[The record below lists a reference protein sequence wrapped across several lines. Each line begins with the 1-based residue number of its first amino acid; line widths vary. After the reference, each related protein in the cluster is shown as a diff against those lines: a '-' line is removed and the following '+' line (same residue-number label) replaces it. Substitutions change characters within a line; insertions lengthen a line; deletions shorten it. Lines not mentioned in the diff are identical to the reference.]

1 MSVTPKVDP
10 KIARDALWR
19 RGHLSWLLDANQKQL
34 YDLYYNTDH
43 RVQTWLLARRCLA
56 EGTLIKTPKGLVKIE
71 DLKIGDEVFG
81 YNEDGSV
88 SISKILQTF
97 ENGEKEVW
105 DLCNNGRVLETCTK
119 DHVWLT
125 LNEYDAKYVE
135 RPTHDIKKY
144 NKIVREW
151 VSFDELTGIHE
162 PHAYAIG
169 ALLGDGCSRQGVN
182 KIYISSEND
191 IIPKK
196 VAEVLGVKYVYNN
209 SEVNYT
215 WCISN
220 EEWKPVGAASHNTTK
235 VNCNYYEEWCKD
247 RYAHEKI
254 ADLNVIKTWSPESQL
269 AFLAGVIDTDGSLC
283 ITKDNCLMYS
293 IEMQS
298 LSVIQAC
305 QYIIHNLFQHKCTI
319 HINDRDKFVNG
330 PTYSI
335 KVKNNF
341 ICKKMLRKLN
351 KHQVVERKK
360 WKNEYQFFKENNT
373 NPAHVG
379 VKVKNPRIMKTYDI
393 AIDNKTNL
401 YLTANGLV
409 THNSGKSY
417 CLCVLAIETCLKK
430 PGAIIKFL
438 APTRVQVNLIIRP
451 LMRKL
456 LETCP
461 DDIKPE
467 YKAKDNIFYFPNG
480 SELQLSG
487 TDGGAA
493 ERLRG
498 GDSDL
503 AIVDEA
509 GSCTDLRYCVRDI
522 LLPTTLITKG
532 KILLASTPP
541 EDAEHDF
548 VDFIEEAEARGS
560 IVIKTIDDNPR
571 IDKSE
576 KLKLIEELGGLS
588 SESTLREL
596 YCKMIKSK
604 TNSVVPEFT
613 EEKLPEIVTD
623 QFVLPPFYDA
633 YVSMDLGY
641 KDWTVILF
649 AYYDFRND
657 KVIIQDEIITYG
669 NEMYLD
675 KLGAQILQKEKQL
688 WTHPISGELIKPKKR
703 VSDHNLI
710 AINEIKRATNYQIH
724 FELALKETKHASIN
738 NLRMMINANKILIHP
753 KCVTLIRHLKNA
765 KWASTTTKDTFA
777 RCPQGSHYDAV
788 DACAYLL
795 KAIDFKRN
803 PYPKNFGFN
812 YKSEDTYSYNNIP
825 KVENENVYRKILN
838 LKKRY

>member
-1 MSVTPKVDP
+1 MASAA
-10 KIARDALWR
+10 KIDQRLLKDALWR
-19 RGHLSWLLDANQKQL
+19 RGALSWMLDINQKSL
-34 YDLYYNTDH
+34 YDLFYNTDH

-56 EGTLIKTPKGLVKIE
+56 EDTLIKTPKGLVKIQ
-71 DLKIGDEVFG
+71 DLKVGDEVFG
-81 YNEDGSV
+81 YNEDGSI
-88 SISKILQTF
+88 SLSKILQTF

-125 LNEYDAKYVE
+125 LNKYDAKYVE
-135 RPTHDIKKY
+135 RPTYDIKKY

-151 VSFDELTGIHE
+151 VSLDELTGIHE

-209 SEVNYT
+209 LEVNYT

-220 EEWKPVGAASHNTTK
+220 EEYKPVGYASINTTK
-235 VNCNYYEEWCKD
+235 VHCNYYEEWCKD

-254 ADLNVIKTWSPESQL
+254 ADLNIIKTWNPESQL
-269 AFLAGVIDTDGSLC
+269 AFLAGIIDTDGSFSV
-283 ITKDNCLMYS
+283 TKDNCLMYS

-335 KVKNNF
+335 KIKNNF

-351 KHQVVERKK
+351 KYQVVERKK
-360 WKNEYQFFKENNT
+360 WKNDYQFFKENNT

-379 VKVKNPRIMKTYDI
+379 VTVKNPRIMRTYDI
-393 AIDNKTNL
+393 AIDNGTNL

-417 CLCVLAIETCLKK
+417 ALCVLAIETCLRKS
-430 PGAIIKFL
+430 GSIVKFL

-451 LMRKL
+451 LMRKI
-456 LETCP
+456 LESCP

-487 TDGGAA
+487 TDGGSA

-541 EDAEHDF
+541 EDTEHDF
-548 VDFIEEAEARGS
+548 NNFIEEAEARGS
-560 IVIKTIDDNPR
+560 IIVKTIDDNPR
-571 IDKSE
+571 IDKVE
-576 KLKLIEELGGLS
+576 KEKLIEELGGINS
-588 SESTLREL
+588 DSTQREL
-596 YCKMIKSK
+596 FCKQVKSK
-604 TNSVVPEFT
+604 NNSVIPEFT
-613 EEKLPEIVTD
+613 EEKALELT
-623 QFVLPPFYDA
+623 QELKQPPFYHA
-633 YVSMDLGY
+633 YVGMDIGF
-641 KDWTVILF
+641 KDLTVVLF
-649 AYYDFRND
+649 GYYDFNND
-657 KVIIQDEIITYG
+657 IVVIQDEIVTNG
-669 NEMYLD
+669 PEMYLAT
-675 KLGAQILQKEKQL
+675 LGQAILSKEREL
-688 WTHPISGELIKPKKR
+688 WTDSMSGELIKPKKR
-703 VSDHNLI
+703 VSDHNLV
-710 AINEIKRATNYQIH
+710 AINELKKATNYQLT
-724 FELALKETKHASIN
+724 FELANKVDKHASIN
-738 NLRMMINANKILIHP
+738 FLRNAINNNKININP
-753 KCVTLIRHLKNA
+753 KCKILIRHLKNA
-765 KWASTTTKDTFA
+765 KWASSTTKDTFA
-777 RCPQGSHYDAV
+777 RSPEGSHYDAV
-788 DACAYLL
+788 DALAYMLRS
-795 KAIDFKRN
+795 IDFKSN
-803 PYPKNFGFN
+803 PYPKNYGFN
-812 YKSEDTYSYNNIP
+812 FKKEDMFNYNTTEKIASENI
-825 KVENENVYRKILN
+825 YRKILN
-838 LKKRY
+838 MKIK